1 MCAAD
6 MQDAANSRHHNVS
19 QLGGIIKLCA
29 KMLAP
34 WLRLDYDIA
43 RSHIFNAQYHCIIL
57 AASLVG
63 SLGRRPSNR
72 RTSLL

>member
-19 QLGGIIKLCA
+19 QLGVIIKLCA